1 MTPRGIA
8 RFFPSDP
15 PRPVAPE
22 LLLRGTDLKGEQRSN
37 RFTHVRLVVLDNQC
51 TGNTAYHGDQDNDP
65 GMNADCRIGSP
76 PGFPPR
82 GADVRAAELQVYSS
96 DHRVNG
102 ATLVRDDNG
111 DDGQGEDG

>member
-1 MTPRGIA
+1 
-8 RFFPSDP
+8 
-15 PRPVAPE
+15 
-22 LLLRGTDLKGEQRSN
+22 
-37 RFTHVRLVVLDNQC
+37 
-51 TGNTAYHGDQDNDP
+51 
-65 GMNADCRIGSP
+65 MNADCRIGSP